1 MHLSYDLLILSNV
14 LCKVTHLET
23 TLLYVR
29 GHSNGTSIECGY
41 SIPSLRCPADS
52 EALTKGQK
60 PSKEARKGAMAAAAN
75 AARALTSKERK
86 KIFLN
91 RFSNK

>member
-1 MHLSYDLLILSNV
+1 M
-14 LCKVTHLET
+14 
-23 TLLYVR
+23 
-29 GHSNGTSIECGY
+29 
-41 SIPSLRCPADS
+41 
-52 EALTKGQK
+52 KGQK

-91 RFSNK
+91 RFSNKWVSSERSNFEKVGVFGFQLIF